1 MKWIF
6 SLIALLFGVTSEAQ
20 VENTSYVN
28 AALEKVLQLSI
39 IVPLEIKEAWKYF
52 STDTKLSFWIAPVA
66 HIELKNGGYTI
77 TNYDTIKKLSD
88 GSSIELGIVSYLENE
103 PSLLKVDL
111 ISKI

>member
-1 MKWIF
+1 LYKI
-6 SLIALLFGVTSEAQ
+6 LK
-20 VENTSYVN
+20 NTSHVN

-52 STDTKLSFWIAPVA
+52 STDAKLSFWIEQVA
-66 HIELKNGGYTI
+66 HIELKNGGYII

-88 GSSIELGIVSYLENE
+88 DSSIKLGIISYLENE
-103 PSLLKVDL
+103 LLLLKVDL

>member
-52 STDTKLSFWIAPVA
+52 STDTKLSFWIASVA
-66 HIELKNGGYTI
+66 HIELKNGGYII

-88 GSSIELGIVSYLENE
+88 GSSIKLGIVSYLENE
-103 PSLLKVDL
+103 LSLLKVDL
-111 ISKI
+111 MSKI